1 MVGSRVST
9 DEQPQE
15 PTVIGTPLIAAWIG
29 RVAFWCLIPWGLTS
43 GELGMRGACIFLALW
58 LIAYLGFGYL
68 PVPYAAMFPS
78 FVALLDVALV
88 LMIFKG
94 DVRIT

>member
-1 MVGSRVST
+1 M
-9 DEQPQE
+9 
-15 PTVIGTPLIAAWIG
+15 
-29 RVAFWCLIPWGLTS
+29 
-43 GELGMRGACIFLALW
+43 
-58 LIAYLGFGYL
+58 AYVGFGYL

-88 LMIFKG
+88 LIIFKG